1 MILKFCEDNFL
12 FYITHTKYF
21 DILCIFVILF
31 FIILFFLVQK
41 DEFLKKFKNNNFKQF
56 LAILSLG
63 LFTGFFVFLF
73 VWLLNANTFNGCT
86 TKYYENK
93 YYEAI
98 KNVSV
103 KTDLIGK
110 TKIIVVGDSRMEL
123 INNDKTIKKPFNLE
137 IIAKSGTHLDWFT
150 DTASK
155 KIKKIINDDFKYNVI
170 INMGVNDLNWLKKD
184 YDEEDLTEDYF
195 KAYEVLVSEYSDVNF
210 YLLSVNPLN
219 EKIIK
224 EKIPDNKRS
233 NKSIKKYNNYLR
245 EEIENS
251 KFDNIS
257 YCDSYNTLDF
267 ETYDGLHYNRKT
279 SEAILN
285 YIINDCVQF

>member
-1 MILKFCEDNFL
+1 MILKFCDDNFL

-21 DILCIFVILF
+21 DILCLFVILF

-56 LAILSLG
+56 LVILSLG

-195 KAYEVLVSEYSDVNF
+195 KAYEELVSEYSDVNF

>member
-1 MILKFCEDNFL
+1 MILKFCDDNFL

-21 DILCIFVILF
+21 DILCLFVILF

-184 YDEEDLTEDYF
+184 YDEEDLAEDYF
-195 KAYEVLVSEYSDVNF
+195 KAYEELVSEYSDVNF